1 MSAEDLA
8 AIFEKHLTVTT
19 VLSDDRMYQVV
30 GRKA

>member
-1 MSAEDLA
+1 MPADDLA
-8 AIFEKHLTVTT
+8 AIFAKSLTVTK